1 MNKNKE
7 TRCLECDKLI
17 DECQCPERQ
26 ADGSWLYTPLKEKT
40 ECACKGNEHFNFHS
54 VEHCCVINKCY
65 KDCHYVNKVEE
76 KAERRKDTLK
86 EWIDVFDLDLEDSK
100 RMATLIDIIVKRVRK
115 EEMDK
120 FEQKL
125 EEYRNSD
132 EVWKNVG
139 ISKWK
144 AEGERKGYFTF
155 LNSTG
160 KLNT

>member
-1 MNKNKE
+1 MKQKKCKKCIKEGCWNCVYGHPHGGFNCICHQETKEVKEDLKIDTTEEFLARGKKWSSPNKN
-7 TRCLECDKLI
+7 
-17 DECQCPERQ
+17 
-26 ADGSWLYTPLKEKT
+26 T
-40 ECACKGNEHFNFHS
+40 ECK
-54 VEHCCVINKCY
+54 
-65 KDCHYVNKVEE
+65 
-76 KAERRKDTLK
+76 KDTLR

-100 RMATLIDIIVKRVRK
+100 RMATLIDIIVKKVRK